1 MSVRRAVIGRRANG
15 ELGVFVSPAGV
26 DALTASDEQLI
37 LNISSKV
44 AQLLM
49 LGFVNS
55 STTIPLGLSR
65 VPIVFLTS
73 YTTLNGITGYE
84 SYNGPLRPSPSA
96 MGSYTHAAS
105 SATVNGGGDSLTLN
119 GPTKMTFAVY
129 NQPLS

>member
-1 MSVRRAVIGRRANG
+1 MTVRRAVVGKRANG
-15 ELGVFVSPAGV
+15 EMGVFVSPAGI

-49 LGFVNS
+49 LGYVGG
-55 STTIPLGLSR
+55 STTVALGLTR

-73 YTTLNGITGYE
+73 YSSMDGIFGYE
-84 SYNGPLRPSPSA
+84 SYVGPLRPSPSA

-105 SATVNGGGDSLTLN
+105 SATINGGGASMTLS
-119 GPTKMTFAVY
+119 GPTKMTYAVY
-129 NQPLS
+129 NQVLG